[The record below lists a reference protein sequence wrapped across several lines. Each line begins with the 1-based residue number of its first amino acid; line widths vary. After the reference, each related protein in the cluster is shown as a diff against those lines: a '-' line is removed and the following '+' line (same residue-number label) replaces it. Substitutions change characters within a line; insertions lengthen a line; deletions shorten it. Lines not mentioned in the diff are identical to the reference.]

1 MKTRGYKTIH
11 TLTKR
16 IKDRTT
22 GNDNNNNNNNNN
34 SINNNKIVIII
45 ILIINLII
53 RKEKRSPKALK
64 LNRLKSS
71 NK

>member
-22 GNDNNNNNNNNN
+22 GNDNNNNNNN

-64 LNRLKSS
+64 LNRPKSS